1 VLDIKNWT
9 FRSIGRYGETKKRP
23 PKQTE
28 HSGILFI
35 VEVKA
40 MFCWGGSI
48 TGEKFLCCDTCFWV
62 GKALDFPI
70 QL

>member
-1 VLDIKNWT
+1 M

-40 MFCWGGSI
+40 MFCWGVSI
-48 TGEKFLCCDTCFWV
+48 HGREILVW
-62 GKALDFPI
+62 
-70 QL
+70 